1 MRSAALRLLALG
13 MLAGCMSSPGSAD
26 TTSSSSAATSSATSV
41 AMAQTQ
47 NVSFRGTI
55 APAGI
60 SIYMEG
66 THRLELADGRFL
78 LLESTTV
85 DLDATL
91 GSQVE
96 VEGAV
101 RPTVEAGGVIMT
113 VARLTPMALVDASSL
128 SSASS
133 SDTTSSSH
141 ATTSVATLATSS
153 TSTAVSTSS
162 SAPSSAPATSSTS
175 KSTSSSS
182 SIAALSSA
190 TSASASKAAS
200 TTEAKVSGRFSEEML
215 TRATAM
221 ASDDLSPA
229 RWTQQ
234 YCSSHVG
241 FCIPIHKNW
250 WFKSF
255 GAMSAAL
262 WQVEISNGPIDL
274 PGTGPVVVKVLSGT
288 VEAQKATDGLVRA
301 EGEAVIGYRAWT
313 DNRHIEV
320 TAPAGLDA
328 IVRFITEGV
337 KGV

>member
-1 MRSAALRLLALG
+1 MRLAALSILSIG
-13 MLAGCMSSPGSAD
+13 ILAGCTSPSGTAD
-26 TTSSSSAATSSATSV
+26 TAASSASTSSATSV

-85 DLDATL
+85 DLGSAL
-91 GSQVE
+91 GKSVE

-101 RPTVEAGGVIMT
+101 RPTVEAGGVIMAVT
-113 VARLTPMALVDASSL
+113 RLTLMDGSSSSSSSSAEQSSL
-128 SSASS
+128 DINSLSM
-133 SDTTSSSH
+133 TSLS
-141 ATTSVATLATSS
+141 TSVAAM
-153 TSTAVSTSS
+153 
-162 SAPSSAPATSSTS
+162 
-175 KSTSSSS
+175 TSSSS
-182 SIAALSSA
+182 STATTTSKALTTSAAAISSSLTSA
-190 TSASASKAAS
+190 TSQVSSAKTSIVAAQ
-200 TTEAKVSGRFSEEML
+200 TTSATAQISGMFSEEML

-221 ASDDLSPA
+221 GADDLSSA

-255 GAMSAAL
+255 GATSVAL
-262 WQVEISNGPIDL
+262 WQVEISNGPIDV

-288 VEAQKATDGLVRA
+288 VEGQKATDGLVRT
-301 EGEAVIGYRAWT
+301 EGDAVIGYRAWT
-313 DNRHIEV
+313 ENRHVEV
-320 TAPAGLDA
+320 IAPAGLDA
-328 IVRFITEGV
+328 VVRYITEGV

>member
-1 MRSAALRLLALG
+1 
-13 MLAGCMSSPGSAD
+13 
-26 TTSSSSAATSSATSV
+26 
-41 AMAQTQ
+41 MAQTQ
-47 NVSFRGTI
+47 NVSFRGTV

-78 LLESTTV
+78 LLESSSV
-85 DLDATL
+85 DLGAAV
-91 GSQVE
+91 GKHVE

-101 RPTVEAGGVIMT
+101 RPTVEAGGVIMN
-113 VARLTPMALVDASSL
+113 VSRLTLIEASSSSL
-128 SSASS
+128 SSEAVMEASS
-133 SDTTSSSH
+133 SESMEASTSSVMAMSTSSAAMMTTS
-141 ATTSVATLATSS
+141 AGTTS
-153 TSTAVSTSS
+153 AVST
-162 SAPSSAPATSSTS
+162 PATSSAATTS
-175 KSTSSSS
+175 AT
-182 SIAALSSA
+182 IT
-190 TSASASKAAS
+190 TSASQAAS
-200 TTEAKVSGRFSEEML
+200 VQAAASGRFSEEML

-221 ASDDLSPA
+221 GSDDLSA
-229 RWTQQ
+229 SRWTQQ

-255 GAMSAAL
+255 GATSAAL

-288 VEAQKATDGLVRA
+288 VEGQKATDGMVRT
-301 EGEAVIGYRAWT
+301 EGDAVIGYRTWT

-320 TAPAGLDA
+320 LAPAGLDA
-328 IVRFITEGV
+328 VVRFIIDGV